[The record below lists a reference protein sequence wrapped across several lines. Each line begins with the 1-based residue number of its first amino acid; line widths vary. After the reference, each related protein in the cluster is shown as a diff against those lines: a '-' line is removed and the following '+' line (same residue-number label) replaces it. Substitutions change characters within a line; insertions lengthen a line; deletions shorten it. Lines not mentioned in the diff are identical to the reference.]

1 MPRNPG
7 VSNVRATAS
16 RPNSA
21 ACAAIDASWAAAWA
35 VGDAWLAWSS
45 SLNPSHR
52 TSDTIEHTFESFN
65 SGMVRL
71 VLGDG
76 QVKNLPT
83 GDSKE
88 QSRLIGRGQDGGGGG
103 DKVAL
108 PMDEQRILEE
118 MERMLA
124 ADDPRLAARLSGVGQ
139 VLRTRRAK
147 AVLSLLMV
155 CVIAAAASVIYLMS
169 VFRPGGT
176 TQNTPHGV
184 HSALPAKTAPAQLW
198 MPTAQTAS
206 CDVVV
211 VKIARA
217 ACIAWSA
224 ASR

>member
-1 MPRNPG
+1 MPRKPG
-7 VSNVRATAS
+7 VSNVRAITS

-21 ACAAIDASWAAAWA
+21 ACTSGGGAGGVAEVAAAP
-35 VGDAWLAWSS
+35 GSAWSS
-45 SLNPSHR
+45 SRSPSHR
-52 TSDTIEHTFESFN
+52 TLDRLEQSFESFN
-65 SGMVRL
+65 SAMVRL

-88 QSRLIGRGQDGGGGG
+88 QSRLIDRGQDGGGGG

-124 ADDPRLAARLSGVGQ
+124 ADDPRLAARLSAFGQPGVGQ

-155 CVIAAAASVIYLMS
+155 AVIAAAASVIYM
-169 VFRPGGT
+169 
-176 TQNTPHGV
+176 
-184 HSALPAKTAPAQLW
+184 
-198 MPTAQTAS
+198 
-206 CDVVV
+206 
-211 VKIARA
+211 
-217 ACIAWSA
+217 
-224 ASR
+224 